1 VKRSLF
7 RKGLASLAV
16 VGIAATGLLV
26 TGSPPA
32 HAAPD
37 NVLTVVGSDTTED
50 VVEKVLVNP
59 QPGGAADNGLYN
71 IISRY
76 DNNSSEFVPGEAG
89 LCPDRTYYTTGGTVP
104 PVGPTLAPNGSTA
117 GRNALRDVLN
127 DSDANNNGCI
137 DAARSSSTPRSV
149 GASGDRATFQY
160 SAWGLDFFSWSSAS
174 LNAPTELT
182 LAEIRGIY
190 NCTFTDWSQ
199 VGGTPGA
206 IQRVVPQP
214 GSGSFTYWRDT
225 VLGFDPL
232 TTPAVLPPGCGA
244 TINLRD
250 DGGPLNEHAGREVPV
265 SAYQTAIFPYS
276 GGQWAFQA
284 NSSINP
290 TLDKRNGFQLRQI
303 TAEATFTASTS
314 SGSTTLT
321 TAVNNR
327 FTNINLSGSVTG
339 AGIPAGT
346 TITAIS
352 ANGQTATMSQAATA
366 DGTPL
371 VTVVSLPSSGVRW
384 LTIGTGGWLPNT
396 PTGAN
401 PRGAVSEA
409 QVRINNPVS
418 ELLFLRYMFNV
429 VDSGSPQFVAARAA
443 VGFQNT
449 AAGVKSTFCDGTS
462 STKILDGG
470 FAPLSSTTPQG
481 VDPARNLNGS
491 TCRAYTP

>member
-1 VKRSLF
+1 MKRSLF
-7 RKGLASLAV
+7 RKGLAGLAV

-26 TGSPPA
+26 PGSPPA

-37 NVLTVVGSDTTED
+37 NVLTFVGSDTTED

-71 IISRY
+71 VISRY
-76 DNNSSEFVPGEAG
+76 DNNTTELVPGEAG
-89 LCPDRTYYTTGGTVP
+89 LCGDRTYYTAPTP
-104 PVGPTLAPNGSTA
+104 APAVGPTLAPNGSSA

-127 DSDANNNGCI
+127 DADPNNNGCI
-137 DAARSSSTPRSV
+137 DGARSSSTPRAV

-160 SAWGLDFFSWSSAS
+160 SAWGIDFLGWSTAS
-174 LNAPTELT
+174 LNAPAELT

-190 NCTFTDWSQ
+190 NCTYTDWSQ
-199 VGGTPGA
+199 VGGTPGP
-206 IQRVVPQP
+206 IQRVVPQS
-214 GSGSFTYWRDT
+214 GSGSFAYWRDT

-232 TTPAVLPPGCGA
+232 TINTCSPA
-244 TINLRD
+244 INTRD

-284 NSSINP
+284 NSAINP

-303 TAEATFTASTS
+303 TADATFTGSTT
-314 SGSTTLT
+314 SGSTTVGSSPAT
-321 TAVNNR
+321 NNR
-327 FTNINLSGSVTG
+327 FTNINLGASITG

-346 TITAIS
+346 TITAIG
-352 ANGQTATMSQAATA
+352 ANGQTATMSAAATA
-366 DGTPL
+366 TGTPS
-371 VTVVSLPSSGVRW
+371 VSVESLPSSGVRW
-384 LTIGTGGWLPNT
+384 LTTGTGGWLPNT

-443 VGFQNT
+443 FGFQNT
-449 AAGVKSTFCDGTS
+449 VAGAKSTFCDGTS
-462 STKILDGG
+462 QTKILDGG
-470 FAPLSSTTPQG
+470 FAPLSTTTPQG
-481 VDPARNLNGS
+481 VDPTRNLNGS
-491 TCRAYTP
+491 TCRAFTP